1 MQKPT
6 TIFTLLLLVIIA
18 GVLTACSG
26 QAAPDSAPTA
36 PANNDNQN
44 SGDALQTAP
53 DTQPTYTAVPVD
65 QVDDKAIEAY
75 PSESLPVAT
84 ALPDDY
90 PAPLPTQDA
99 YPGGLA
105 WVQHPVGIQC
115 EEGTLPGY
123 ETLENARTTLTTAG
137 IRVKEAEVID
147 IPVVQQCGQPSS
159 VQYRLQISADDLQT
173 ALSLGWS
180 QSQ

>member
-1 MQKPT
+1 MRKRKTSYTFLYLILIIGLLSACGGQTTPEAVPT
-6 TIFTLLLLVIIA
+6 V
-18 GVLTACSG
+18 
-26 QAAPDSAPTA
+26 
-36 PANNDNQN
+36 PANND

-53 DTQPTYTAVPVD
+53 DAKPTATAVPID
-65 QVDDKAIEAY
+65 QNTDEALEAY
-75 PSESLPVAT
+75 PAEPLPAAT
-84 ALPDDY
+84 ALPADY

-105 WVQHPVGIQC
+105 WVQHPIGVQC

-123 ETLENARTTLTTAG
+123 ETLEDAQATLTTAG

-147 IPVVQQCGQPSS
+147 IPMVQQCGQPSS
-159 VQYRLQISADDLQT
+159 VHYRLQIPAEDLQT
-173 ALSLGWS
+173 ALSLGWT